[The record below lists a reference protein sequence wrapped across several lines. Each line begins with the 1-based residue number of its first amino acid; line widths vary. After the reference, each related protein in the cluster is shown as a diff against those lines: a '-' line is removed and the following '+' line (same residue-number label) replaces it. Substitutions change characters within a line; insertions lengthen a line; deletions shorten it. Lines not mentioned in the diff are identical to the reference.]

1 MKSKKQKMIDFLL
14 KNANPSIKRRVKSE
28 ILHNLIADEAALYQ
42 EQIMQEETIQRI
54 ISCQQENGWIGKSLH
69 GGLDT
74 QEGAT
79 KYLAEKAVDKETPVF
94 KWAME
99 AFASIPLDDWCY
111 DTKGK
116 IIDEFKVTGHGTGG
130 YLRLH
135 PLCPSPGS
143 QPVLLRQSM
152 CRTLCRTS
160 SLPQSV
166 PLPTGQAIRQ

>member
-1 MKSKKQKMIDFLL
+1 MVEVSFVKSKKQKMIDFLL

-111 DTKGK
+111 DTNGK
-116 IIDEFKVTGHGTGG
+116 IIDEFKVTGHGHNLIRCACIARAG
-130 YLRLH
+130 YDDVIDI
-135 PLCPSPGS
+135 SPQIQLS
-143 QPVLLRQSM
+143 LDCFRRVLE
-152 CRTLCRTS
+152 
-160 SLPQSV
+160 V
-166 PLPTGQAIRQ
+166 D

>member
-79 KYLAEKAVDKETPVF
+79 KYLAEKAVDKKHPCSNGLWKRLLQSLLMIGV
-94 KWAME
+94 
-99 AFASIPLDDWCY
+99 
-111 DTKGK
+111 
-116 IIDEFKVTGHGTGG
+116 IIQRAK
-130 YLRLH
+130 
-135 PLCPSPGS
+135 
-143 QPVLLRQSM
+143 
-152 CRTLCRTS
+152 
-160 SLPQSV
+160 
-166 PLPTGQAIRQ
+166 